1 MRSSRPRRR
10 SSSEVEREQHV
21 VPTARVDAS
30 TEPRGAAATG
40 ERPAGA
46 LEGISKEVKA
56 AFGRRRRLTS
66 HLASRRASH
75 SYGYVLLAIG
85 VTFVFVA
92 TAPDGAWS
100 TSTLVLL
107 ESGTMIVA
115 LWTSGLS
122 RAGSWLNIGFLSLA
136 VGLATANLIW
146 SGQAL
151 TGVLGIVSALL
162 AFGIAAVIAGSI
174 VIQGEVNAQ
183 SVTGAICVYLLL
195 GMIFMFLYG
204 VAAALGDNPFFAQG
218 TDGTRSLRLYFSYV
232 TLATLGYGDYTPRS
246 DLGHTLA
253 IVEALIGQLYLVTVV
268 ALLVAR
274 MNTRRDREK

>member
-1 MRSSRPRRR
+1 MSSSRRR
-10 SSSEVEREQHV
+10 SESSSEAEHQPH
-21 VPTARVDAS
+21 
-30 TEPRGAAATG
+30 
-40 ERPAGA
+40 RPAEG
-46 LEGISKEVKA
+46 LESTSTIEQVEA
-56 AFGRRRRLTS
+56 AFTRRSRLRS

-85 VTFVFVA
+85 VTFVFAA

-115 LWTSGLS
+115 LWTSGLAG
-122 RAGSWLNIGFLSLA
+122 AGSRLSIGFLALA
-136 VGLATANLIW
+136 IGLATADLIW
-146 SGQAL
+146 GGKTL

-162 AFGIAAVIAGSI
+162 SFGIAGVIAASI
-174 VIQGEVNAQ
+174 VAKGEVSAQ

-195 GMIFMFLYG
+195 GIIFMFIYG

-232 TLATLGYGDYTPRS
+232 TLATLGYGDYTPKG
-246 DLGHTLA
+246 DFGHTLA

-274 MNTRRDREK
+274 MRPGRSRENVST